1 MALVAPRLT
10 ATLPSLADVAFVMPI
25 VFLFGRLDGAPTL
38 LADGDTGWHIRAGEW
53 ILRHGAAP
61 SRDLFSFTR
70 PGERWF
76 AWEWL
81 AEAIMARLHQWGM
94 AAVVFAATIVLSLTF
109 ALLYGIARE
118 RSGNALVA
126 IAFTGLAVAGSS
138 IHWLARPHLATFLF
152 AVVFL
157 GILESSS
164 SRRLWLL
171 PPLALVWA
179 NLHAGFIF
187 GIGLVAV
194 YALEDRR
201 TMPARLWAAM
211 ASAAATLANPYGWCL
226 HAHIVRYLAR
236 DSWQFDHTH
245 EFLSPN
251 FHAPLAACFE
261 LMLALGAAA
270 ATWHV
275 RRRRIHYFVLTA
287 ATAHMALVSAR
298 NIPLFLIVA
307 ATPVALA
314 VTEWV
319 KWAARR
325 IPQAHSTL
333 TGFVRISADFT
344 VIDRRIRIPATPTF
358 VTAILVVALFAPGAS
373 GKFRSEFDPRVF
385 PARALEQVRTPGAR
399 IFTSDQWGDYLIYRL
414 YPEIQVFVDGRS
426 DFYGAEHEQLCQDV
440 WSVRYDWEQKLE
452 RFGVDTL
459 LIPAKTA
466 LAGALKES
474 GRWRVD
480 YDDGLALVFR
490 AAEGETVSGLAAD
503 RLPEKPQSP

>member
-10 ATLPSLADVAFVMPI
+10 ATLPSLAYVAFVMPI

-38 LADGDTGWHIRAGEW
+38 LADGDTGWHIRAGEC

-236 DSWQFDHTH
+236 DSWQFDH
-245 EFLSPN
+245 P
-251 FHAPLAACFE
+251 
-261 LMLALGAAA
+261 
-270 ATWHV
+270 
-275 RRRRIHYFVLTA
+275 
-287 ATAHMALVSAR
+287 
-298 NIPLFLIVA
+298 
-307 ATPVALA
+307 
-314 VTEWV
+314 
-319 KWAARR
+319 
-325 IPQAHSTL
+325 
-333 TGFVRISADFT
+333 
-344 VIDRRIRIPATPTF
+344 
-358 VTAILVVALFAPGAS
+358 
-373 GKFRSEFDPRVF
+373 
-385 PARALEQVRTPGAR
+385 
-399 IFTSDQWGDYLIYRL
+399 
-414 YPEIQVFVDGRS
+414 
-426 DFYGAEHEQLCQDV
+426 
-440 WSVRYDWEQKLE
+440 
-452 RFGVDTL
+452 
-459 LIPAKTA
+459 
-466 LAGALKES
+466 
-474 GRWRVD
+474 
-480 YDDGLALVFR
+480 
-490 AAEGETVSGLAAD
+490 
-503 RLPEKPQSP
+503 